1 VPALSVTII
10 TFNEIDRLEDAIKSV
25 AWADEILVVDSGST
39 DGTVDLA
46 RRLATRV
53 EVTDWPGYA
62 VQKNRAAALA
72 RHDWILS
79 IDADERVSPELAA
92 ALEIWKRTESPSAAG
107 YRIARVSNYLGRWIR
122 TTDWYPDW
130 QLRLYDR
137 RRARWT
143 QRRVHESV
151 HADGPVD
158 RLAGELEHL
167 PYRDV
172 SDHLQRIDR
181 YTTLAA
187 ADMQARGT
195 RASYAALALQP
206 AAAFLRNFLLR
217 RGILDGRVGLA
228 VSLLNSYYVLLKY
241 VKLLQLEAGA
251 GGD

>member
-1 VPALSVTII
+1 VPPVTVTII
-10 TFNEIDRLEDAIKSV
+10 TFNEVTRVEDAIRSV
-25 AWADEILVVDSGST
+25 AWADEILVLDSGST
-39 DGTVDLA
+39 DGTIDLA

-62 VQKNRAAALA
+62 AQKNRAATLA

-79 IDADERVSPELAA
+79 IDADERVGPELAA
-92 ALEIWKRTESPSAAG
+92 ALDTWKRSDPSAAG
-107 YRIARVSNYLGRWIR
+107 YRCARVSKYLGRWIR

-143 QRRVHESV
+143 ERRVHESV
-151 HADGPVD
+151 QADGPVG
-158 RLAGELEHL
+158 RLTGELQHL

-187 ADMQARGT
+187 ADMKARGS
-195 RASYAALALQP
+195 RASYMALAMQP
-206 AAAFLRNFLLR
+206 FAAFLRNYLLR

-241 VKLLQLEAGA
+241 VKLLQLEQ
-251 GGD
+251 GDGHD

>member
-10 TFNEIDRLEDAIKSV
+10 TFNEVARLEDAVRSV
-25 AWADEILVVDSGST
+25 AWADEILVLDSGST
-39 DGTVDLA
+39 DGTIDLA

-62 VQKNRAAALA
+62 AQKNRAAALA

-79 IDADERVSPELAA
+79 IDADERVGPELAA
-92 ALEIWKRTESPSAAG
+92 ALEIWKKSDPSAAG
-107 YRIARVSNYLGRWIR
+107 YRCARVSKYLGRWIR

-137 RRARWT
+137 RRARWVE
-143 QRRVHESV
+143 RRVHESV
-151 HADGPVD
+151 HADGSVD
-158 RLAGELEHL
+158 RLTGELQHL

-181 YTTLAA
+181 YTSLAA
-187 ADMQARGT
+187 ADMKTRGS
-195 RASYAALALQP
+195 RASYLALAMQP
-206 AAAFLRNFLLR
+206 FAAFLRNYLLR
-217 RGILDGRVGLA
+217 RGILDGRVGLT

-241 VKLLQLEAGA
+241 VKLLQLET
-251 GGD
+251 DDVRD